1 MGKWFVSNKL
11 DMCITIVRVGVMK
24 KIILGLT
31 LMLFLTGCAE
41 TLAFLGPVGSAAT
54 GGNAMHSSL
63 TSAATYG
70 IKKST
75 GKSALEHASSFAE
88 KHNPGR
94 KKVKCVSFLES
105 TDSEI
110 CKILQNK
117 ISDLRFKIDKNS
129 KIKNLNN

>member
-1 MGKWFVSNKL
+1 
-11 DMCITIVRVGVMK
+11 MK

-105 TDSEI
+105 TGS
-110 CKILQNK
+110 
-117 ISDLRFKIDKNS
+117 SF
-129 KIKNLNN
+129 IKNFTLFFLQIFLIFFPIDIFFFRF